1 MPQTWKQKKPAG
13 WIIWCKSSVF
23 IEPWNAATTTAGSGR
38 AVRNHRPPE
47 IAVFFFLLL
56 FYFFSF
62 NWFIPQQANI
72 ASAALITCRRLRAE
86 VFFFFFKFNIRS
98 SLTNIGGSNRSPDQ
112 LLLSP
117 TTPTP
122 PPSLPLYPSCSLG
135 SPSLSLVAKKC
146 SAAGQHLN
154 EWIGALW
161 ATIIYPLDFL
171 LRPAFNPEHM
181 NFLRQSLLR
190 SWTDRSEKMAQRV
203 VFFLL
208 WLFDRSFA
216 GFPNQINIGKCFVV
230 TRLQICDFCF

>member
-1 MPQTWKQKKPAG
+1 MPQTWKQKKPTG

-86 VFFFFFKFNIRS
+86 VFFFFLNLTSDQVWPTLADPIGVQIS
-98 SLTNIGGSNRSPDQ
+98 SFF
-112 LLLSP
+112 
-117 TTPTP
+117 P
-122 PPSLPLYPSCSLG
+122 PPPPPLLPLYPSCSLG

>member
-86 VFFFFFKFNIRS
+86 VFFYFLNLTSDQVWPTLADPIGVQISSFF
-98 SLTNIGGSNRSPDQ
+98 
-112 LLLSP
+112 
-117 TTPTP
+117 P
-122 PPSLPLYPSCSLG
+122 PPPPPLLPLYPSCSLG

>member
-1 MPQTWKQKKPAG
+1 MPQTWKQKKTAG

-86 VFFFFFKFNIRS
+86 VFFFFFLNLTSDQVWPTLADPIGVQIS
-98 SLTNIGGSNRSPDQ
+98 SFF
-112 LLLSP
+112 
-117 TTPTP
+117 P
-122 PPSLPLYPSCSLG
+122 PPPPPLLPLSL
-135 SPSLSLVAKKC
+135 SILLAHSVPPLSLVAKKC

>member
-122 PPSLPLYPSCSLG
+122 PPSLS
-135 SPSLSLVAKKC
+135 
-146 SAAGQHLN
+146 
-154 EWIGALW
+154 
-161 ATIIYPLDFL
+161 FL
-171 LRPAFNPEHM
+171 LTRFPLSFFSCKKMLCSWAAPQWM
-181 NFLRQSLLR
+181 NWCTVSDHHLSAGF
-190 SWTDRSEKMAQRV
+190 
-203 VFFLL
+203 
-208 WLFDRSFA
+208 SFA
-216 GFPNQINIGKCFVV
+216 PGFQSRTYEFS
-230 TRLQICDFCF
+230 

>member
-86 VFFFFFKFNIRS
+86 VFFFFLNLTSDQVWPTLADPIGVQIS
-98 SLTNIGGSNRSPDQ
+98 SFF
-112 LLLSP
+112 
-117 TTPTP
+117 P
-122 PPSLPLYPSCSLG
+122 PPPPPLLPLYPSCSLG